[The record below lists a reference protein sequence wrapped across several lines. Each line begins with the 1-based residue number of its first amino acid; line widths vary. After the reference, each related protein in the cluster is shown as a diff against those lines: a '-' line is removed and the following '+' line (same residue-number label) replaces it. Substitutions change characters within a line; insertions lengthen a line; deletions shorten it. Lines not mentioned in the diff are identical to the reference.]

1 MNQESMQRSASS
13 YLLQDLH
20 GQLGGEST
28 ARDELVERVGEGHAD
43 SVAGLDGRQ
52 DFLEWVKGR
61 TRSRGRIRSM
71 RRPWRGCTGLSGLYK
86 SKAE

>member
-28 ARDELVERVGEGHAD
+28 ARDELVEGVRERHAEAGRVPFELQVCAI
-43 SVAGLDGRQ
+43 RM
-52 DFLEWVKGR
+52 
-61 TRSRGRIRSM
+61 RGTTYEEPR
-71 RRPWRGCTGLSGLYK
+71 
-86 SKAE
+86 